1 MKTYIKNFALPMIA
15 VAGLF
20 TSCELTEDNPSAGD
34 ATLKTFE
41 NWKGLQ
47 AYSYS
52 TLSDQLYS
60 ASDWLFASEGG
71 TDLWQASKNGDG
83 YRSDL
88 YYENYSTSNNST
100 NKLWKQ
106 CYSMIANCN
115 TVINEA
121 ENVAEAKADEIKVL
135 VAETK
140 VLRAFYNFLLVA
152 NFGPVTL
159 TTTSNPSI
167 SGEIDLNPKRSSEKD
182 FYDQIITDLKE
193 AAPDL
198 GVDPYAGNRARVTKK
213 TALGLLAKVYAQRA
227 GLTKYNDSE
236 TYWRLAAQT
245 AEDLITNAASY
256 GAHLYTD
263 IADMWA
269 DANNR
274 TNKEALFIAAGPS
287 ATSEAYTF
295 STKANKLLA
304 YTCGGLFTD
313 LFSSKHNPTKN
324 GQCYYYGR
332 YNAQAWM
339 PSYYLMYAFNPE
351 WDRRWEYSFI
361 YAYGDFSMVQ
371 CGWAA
376 YDTGQRELTETLCS
390 NYGIDKSHAGEII
403 YPLADCD
410 GIATDFGGNQYPAKI
425 WPKGETSGDA
435 SKLLTVA
442 SSSAEIGQPGIFES
456 TKAYAIPY
464 PVANDDNRVNTV
476 YVHEKPAADDLA
488 ARRYMTVVISD
499 MYDPQTKIVYGNE
512 ANGSSAAY
520 APNIGNGQTA
530 SGACPSL
537 NKFNWSYTGVFVG
550 NNLQMKTGDMFIM
563 RMAEI
568 YLLAAEAEQM
578 LGNGSKAAEYINVLR
593 QRAARPG
600 ASEASWKLATA
611 TEDDIFDEY
620 AREMCGEFN
629 RWFLLKR
636 HNAFESRL
644 AKYNPRAAK
653 AFKPYMYNRPV
664 SSDFLQQILNDKEYG
679 DNGYG
684 QTPTSGL
691 ENVPND

>member
-1 MKTYIKNFALPMIA
+1 MLAI
-15 VAGLF
+15 AGLF
-20 TSCELTEDNPSAGD
+20 TSCELTEDNPHGGD
-34 ATLKTFE
+34 ATLSSFQT
-41 NWKGLQ
+41 WKGLQ

-52 TLSDQLYS
+52 TLNDQLYS
-60 ASDWLFASEGG
+60 ASDWMFASEGG
-71 TDLWQASKNGDG
+71 TDLWQAKSNGDG

-88 YYENYSTSNNST
+88 NYENFSTSNNST

-106 CYSMIANCN
+106 CYAMITNCN
-115 TVINEA
+115 SVINEA
-121 ENVAEAKADEIKVL
+121 DKILEGKPEEIKVL

-140 VLRAFYNFLLVA
+140 VLRAFYNYLLVA

-159 TTTSNPSI
+159 TTTSNPSV
-167 SGEIDLNPKRSSEKD
+167 SGVIDFTPKRSSEKA
-182 FYDQIITDLKE
+182 FYDCIINDLKE
-193 AAPDL
+193 AANDL
-198 GVDPYAGNRARVTKK
+198 GVTPFEGNRARVTKK

-227 GLTKYNDSE
+227 GLKKYGDSE
-236 TYWRLAAQT
+236 TYWKLAAQT

-274 TNKEALFIAAGPS
+274 TNREALFIAAGPS
-287 ATSEAYTF
+287 ATSDAYPL

-304 YTCGGLFTD
+304 YSCGGLFTD

-339 PSYYLMYAFNPE
+339 PSYYLMYCFNPE

-361 YAYGDFSMVQ
+361 YAYGDYSMVQ

-376 YDTGQRELTETLCS
+376 YDTGQRKLDETLCE
-390 NYGIDKSHAGEII
+390 NYAINKSHVGETI

-442 SSSAEIGQPGIFES
+442 PSSAEIGQPGYFES

-464 PVANDDNRVNTV
+464 PIANDDNRVNTV
-476 YVHEKPAADDLA
+476 YVHERPSDEDLA
-488 ARRYMTVVISD
+488 SRRYMTVVLSD
-499 MYDPQTKIVYGNE
+499 LYDPDTKIVYGNE
-512 ANGSSAAY
+512 ANGSSAVY
-520 APNIGNGQTA
+520 APNIGNGRTA

-537 NKFNWSYTGVFVG
+537 NKFNWSFTGAFVG

-578 LGNGSKAAEYINVLR
+578 LGNGSKAADYLNVLR

-600 ASEASWKLATA
+600 TAESTWKLATA

-664 SSDFLQQILNDKEYG
+664 SADFLQQILNDEEYG

-684 QTPTSGL
+684 QTASSGL
-691 ENVPND
+691 DNVDQN